1 MHLIDK
7 SYDEEDDL
15 YEQKPL
21 ISDESIVLEVT
32 INDFL
37 HHLLLTNLSIES
49 TVDGFDVIL
58 DSIWIEPKKT
68 SILV

>member
-1 MHLIDK
+1 MHLK
-7 SYDEEDDL
+7 YESNDEEDDL

-49 TVDGFDVIL
+49 TVDSFNVIL
-58 DSIWIEPKKT
+58 DSVWIEPKKT

>member
-1 MHLIDK
+1 MHLIYE
-7 SYDEEDDL
+7 SNDEEDDL

-37 HHLLLTNLSIES
+37 HHLLLTNLSIEP